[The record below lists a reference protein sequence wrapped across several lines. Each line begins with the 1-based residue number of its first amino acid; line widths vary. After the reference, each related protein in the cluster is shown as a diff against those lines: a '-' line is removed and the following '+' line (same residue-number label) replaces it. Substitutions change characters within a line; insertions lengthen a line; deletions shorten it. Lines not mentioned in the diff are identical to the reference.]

1 MFNTKNL
8 VLEESDIPS
17 YWVFQY
23 YLNLPEQL
31 TGQNIKIKSIFNPN
45 DKTPSFCI
53 YVNQTIMQYKFK
65 DFSTGKNGN
74 KVDLVKLMFN
84 IEYPEA
90 SRKIVKDYNLFVKNN
105 GVQQLNFKPG
115 LKWEVDFIKTRQW
128 NKNDSE
134 YWLSFRIGMSILTEY
149 NVKPIEYYNLIK
161 SKKDHIDTLKFK
173 GKNLYGYFDKHG
185 EIYKIYQPT
194 SSKHKFHKVKPY
206 LQGYD
211 QLKFNNPYLV
221 ICSSLKD
228 ALCLKGMGYN
238 IEVIAPDSENTMIK
252 PHVIEHLKKKYKK
265 VITLFD
271 NDQAGLEAIEKY
283 KNLYNL
289 HGCVLPMSKDIS
301 DAIKN
306 YGLEKVH
313 AILKPLLKQTLSK

>member
-1 MFNTKNL
+1 MFNTKNI
-8 VLEESDIPS
+8 VLDERNIPS
-17 YWVFQY
+17 TWVFQY

-53 YVNQTIMQYKFK
+53 YVNETIMQYKFK

-74 KVDLVKLMFN
+74 KVDLVKSIFN

-90 SRKIVKDYNLFVKNN
+90 SRKIVKDYNMFVKTN
-105 GVQQLNFKPG
+105 GVQKIDFKPES
-115 LKWEVDFIKTRQW
+115 KWVINYIKERSWTITD
-128 NKNDSE
+128 KK
-134 YWLSFRIGMSILTEY
+134 YWLSFRIGKTILDEF
-149 NVKPIEYYNLIK
+149 NVKPIEYYTLVKENSNKVENLRCG
-161 SKKDHIDTLKFK
+161 SKWC
-173 GKNLYGYFDKHG
+173 YGYFDKNG
-185 EIYKIYQPT
+185 EVYKIYQPF
-194 SSKHKFHKVKPY
+194 SKKYKFYKAKSY
-206 LQGYD
+206 LQGID
-211 QLKFNNPYLV
+211 QLKFNKPYLV

-238 IEVIAPDSENTMIK
+238 VEVLAPDSENTIIK
-252 PHVIEHLKKKYKK
+252 PHIIEHLKKKYKK

-283 KNLYNL
+283 KNLYGL
-289 HGCVLPMSKDIS
+289 HGCVLSMSKDIS

-306 YGLEKVH
+306 YGLNEVH

>member
-1 MFNTKNL
+1 MFNTKNI
-8 VLEESDIPS
+8 VLDERNIPS
-17 YWVFQY
+17 TWVFQY

-53 YVNQTIMQYKFK
+53 YVNETIMQYKFK

-74 KVDLVKLMFN
+74 KVDLVKSMFN

-90 SRKIVKDYNLFVKNN
+90 SRKIVKDYNMFVKTN
-105 GVQQLNFKPG
+105 GVQKIDFKPES
-115 LKWEVDFIKTRQW
+115 KWVINYIKERSWTITD
-128 NKNDSE
+128 KK
-134 YWLSFRIGMSILTEY
+134 YWLSFRIGKTILDEF
-149 NVKPIEYYNLIK
+149 NVKPIEYYTLVKENSNKVENLRCG
-161 SKKDHIDTLKFK
+161 SKWC
-173 GKNLYGYFDKHG
+173 YGYFDKNG
-185 EIYKIYQPT
+185 EVYKIYQPF
-194 SSKHKFHKVKPY
+194 SKKYKFYKAKSY
-206 LQGYD
+206 LQGID
-211 QLKFNNPYLV
+211 QLKFNKPYLV

-238 IEVIAPDSENTMIK
+238 VEVLAPDSENTIIK

-283 KNLYNL
+283 KNLYGL
-289 HGCVLPMSKDIS
+289 HGCVLSMSKDIS
-301 DAIKN
+301 M
-306 YGLEKVH
+306 G
-313 AILKPLLKQTLSK
+313 

>member
-1 MFNTKNL
+1 MFNTKNI
-8 VLEESDIPS
+8 VLDERNIPS
-17 YWVFQY
+17 TWVFQY

-53 YVNQTIMQYKFK
+53 YVNETIMQYKFK

-74 KVDLVKLMFN
+74 KVDLVKSIFN

-90 SRKIVKDYNLFVKNN
+90 SRKIVKDYNMFVKTN
-105 GVQQLNFKPG
+105 GVQKIDFKPES
-115 LKWEVDFIKTRQW
+115 KWVINYIKERSWTITD
-128 NKNDSE
+128 KK
-134 YWLSFRIGMSILTEY
+134 YWLSFRIGKTILDEF
-149 NVKPIEYYNLIK
+149 NVRPIEYYTLVKENSNKVENLRCG
-161 SKKDHIDTLKFK
+161 SKWC
-173 GKNLYGYFDKHG
+173 YGYFDKNG
-185 EIYKIYQPT
+185 EVYKIYQPF
-194 SSKHKFHKVKPY
+194 SKKYKFYKAKSY
-206 LQGYD
+206 LQGID
-211 QLKFNNPYLV
+211 QLKFNKPYLV

-238 IEVIAPDSENTMIK
+238 VEVLAPDSENTIIK
-252 PHVIEHLKKKYKK
+252 PHIIEHLKKKYKK

-283 KNLYNL
+283 KNLDGL
-289 HGCVLPMSKDIS
+289 HGCVLSMSKDIS

-306 YGLEKVH
+306 YGLNEVH